1 VVLFDEIE
9 KAHTEVFNVLL
20 QILDD
25 GRLTDAHGRTV
36 DFRNVVVIMTS
47 NIGSHYILEQSD
59 SLEWEEI
66 DRTVR
71 GEMQTR
77 FRPEFLNRVD
87 DTILFRPLDADELR
101 KIVDLQLERVHA
113 LVADTGLVLE
123 VTEEARAL
131 LAREGFDPAFGAR
144 PVKRAIQ
151 RLVQDPLA
159 LFVLEEALPEGT
171 LVRVV
176 AQEGGDGLRFEVN
189 RGSA

>member
-1 VVLFDEIE
+1 
-9 KAHTEVFNVLL
+9 
-20 QILDD
+20 
-25 GRLTDAHGRTV
+25 V
-36 DFRNVVVIMTS
+36 DFRNAVVIMTS
-47 NIGSHYILEQSD
+47 NIGSHFILERSE

-71 GEMQTR
+71 AEMQNH

-87 DTILFRPLDADELR
+87 DTILFRPLDAEELR
-101 KIVDLQLERVHA
+101 RIVDLQLERVHV
-113 LVADTGLVLE
+113 LVEEAGFVLE

-159 LFVLEEALPEGT
+159 LVTLERTLVEGT
-171 LVRVV
+171 VVRVV
-176 AQEGGDGLRFEVN
+176 VAEGGDGLAFEVDEP
-189 RGSA
+189 GA